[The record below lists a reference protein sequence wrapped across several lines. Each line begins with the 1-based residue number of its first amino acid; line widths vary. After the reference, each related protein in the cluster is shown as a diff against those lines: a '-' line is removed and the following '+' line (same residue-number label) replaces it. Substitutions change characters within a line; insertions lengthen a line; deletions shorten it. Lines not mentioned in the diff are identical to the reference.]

1 MSTFHEFKKTDGTP
15 VYFVTCD
22 YTGESTPTYLAL
34 PKRAPAMFRGKH
46 FANLMALLGF
56 FWTYVGGLKNNATN
70 AKRIDAARRWIL
82 TGFFG
87 YAEGQINTEHPHLP
101 PWEMAYYR
109 DSLIRFG
116 GQLDFLLWSSQWM
129 PPDVPGAPAYN
140 FEVVTKKQYT
150 DYKNKLAGKFKS
162 TVQDSVRGQKEATLD
177 SVTVYPIQQ
186 EIEAIQTSYD
196 RVKFP
201 HSISQLVGDSFVG
214 KITKDDVFIASSD
227 STQPSNANAR
237 KFLQEKGVLAA
248 GQDIRGPMITFK
260 KNRKGPRVKPSNSK
274 PKSGDRLL
282 KPKRETKATKKL
294 SARSVGSGLARATS
308 RAKVSKKRAAA
319 APTDME
325 INKTPSVIV

>member
-1 MSTFHEFKKTDGTP
+1 MSVFHEYKNFDGTP

-22 YTGESTPTYLAL
+22 YTGESTPTYLVL

-56 FWTYVGGLKNNATN
+56 FWTTVGGLKNNATN
-70 AKRIDAARRWIL
+70 AKRINTARHWIL

-87 YAEGQINTEHPHLP
+87 FSEDEITTEHPHLP
-101 PWEMAYYR
+101 VWNASFYR

-116 GQLDFLLWSSQWM
+116 GQLDFVLWSSQWT
-129 PPDVPGAPAYN
+129 PPIVDGTPAYN
-140 FEVVTKKQYT
+140 FELVTKKQYT
-150 DYKNKLAGKFKS
+150 DYKTKIAGKFKDN
-162 TVQDSVRGQKEATLD
+162 VQDSARSQQEATLD

-186 EIEAIQTSYD
+186 EIAVIQSSYD
-196 RVKFP
+196 RNKFP
-201 HSISQLVGDSFVG
+201 DSISTLVGDNFAG
-214 KITKDDVFIASSD
+214 RITKDDVYIASSD
-227 STQPSNANAR
+227 PSQPLNTNAR
-237 KFLQEKGVLAA
+237 DFLQEKGVLST
-248 GQDIRGPMITFK
+248 GQEIRGPMIAFK
-260 KNRKGPRVKPSNSK
+260 KKRKAPRMKASNSK

-282 KPKRETKATKKL
+282 KPKRETKTTKKL